1 MARKAQSKPEQVVET
16 TETTQAAAIKTA
28 SLESVI
34 EETQPISA
42 CGGALR
48 AARERQK
55 LSLQDIAS
63 QLRLGVNQVEALE
76 ADRYDK
82 LPQPSIVR
90 GFIRN
95 YAKALKLDAAPI
107 VAAYSAMVPNSAPQ
121 SFAVKPPEHRSVIGE
136 HRANFSFISFIGLLL
151 CFAII
156 AGLFYYYTQVI
167 KPNVASNQVTPVT
180 QTTLDTATT
189 TPTTDSAE
197 FALPAAE
204 RQDNVT
210 PIDLPA
216 AATDTATGSQP
227 NATLTPESVTTAAP
241 VNSATTASPS
251 DAANALQPKPNV
263 ATPAVT
269 LPAATVPTVAVP
281 SATPSSKTLPSAAP
295 ISATPSNETPLVK
308 ETIQNNAKSA
318 QLVIDASEETWV
330 NIVDAND
337 RQFYSKVLA
346 AGTTE
351 TVTAAPPLTI
361 TVGNAHGTSISM
373 NGQALD
379 LLAHTRDRVARLK
392 VN

>member
-16 TETTQAAAIKTA
+16 TETTQAPAT
-28 SLESVI
+28 
-34 EETQPISA
+34 ETVSPDPVLQENLPSA

-48 AARERQK
+48 AAREKQK
-55 LSLQDIAS
+55 LSVQDIAA

-107 VAAYSAMVPNSAPQ
+107 VAAYSALVPDTAPQ

-136 HRANFSFISFIGLLL
+136 HRANFSFMSFAGLLL
-151 CFAII
+151 CFALM

-167 KPNVASNQVTPVT
+167 KPNVASEIAISAAQP
-180 QTTLDTATT
+180 TAEPAPT
-189 TPTTDSAE
+189 TPANGNVE

-216 AATDTATGSQP
+216 PATDTAAGNHLNNTVV
-227 NATLTPESVTTAAP
+227 PESATQAIPLANNTVTTP
-241 VNSATTASPS
+241 ASTQNNTEA
-251 DAANALQPKPNV
+251 AANALQPKPSV
-263 ATPAVT
+263 AT
-269 LPAATVPTVAVP
+269 
-281 SATPSSKTLPSAAP
+281 ATPPSET
-295 ISATPSNETPLVK
+295 TPPVK
-308 ETIQNNAKSA
+308 EVVQNTAKSA
-318 QLVIDASEETWV
+318 QLVIDATEETWV
-330 NIVDAND
+330 NVVDASGK
-337 RQFYSKVLA
+337 QIYSKVLA
-346 AGTTE
+346 AGVSD
-351 TVTAAPPLTI
+351 TVSVAPPLSI

-379 LLAHTRDRVARLK
+379 LLAHTRDRVARIK

>member
-16 TETTQAAAIKTA
+16 TETTQTPAVT
-28 SLESVI
+28 
-34 EETQPISA
+34 ETVSPAPITQEAVQTSA

-48 AARERQK
+48 AAREKQK
-55 LSLQDIAS
+55 LSVQDIAA

-107 VAAYSAMVPNSAPQ
+107 VAAYSAMVPDSAPQ

-136 HRANFSFISFIGLLL
+136 HRANFSFMSFIGLLL
-151 CFAII
+151 CFALV

-167 KPNVASNQVTPVT
+167 KPNVTSNLTAPVT
-180 QTTLDTATT
+180 QPAVEPVPTA
-189 TPTTDSAE
+189 PTTDSAE

-216 AATDTATGSQP
+216 AATDTAAGSQLNSTLAP
-227 NATLTPESVTTAAP
+227 EATPSTTTAP
-241 VNSATTASPS
+241 VSSTTTANTSA
-251 DAANALQPKPNV
+251 AANALQPKPNV
-263 ATPAVT
+263 ATPAT
-269 LPAATVPTVAVP
+269 SPSTTVP
-281 SATPSSKTLPSAAP
+281 SATSSSENVPAKE
-295 ISATPSNETPLVK
+295 ATPSN
-308 ETIQNNAKSA
+308 AKNA
-318 QLVIDASEETWV
+318 QLVIDATEETWV
-330 NIVDAND
+330 NIVDANG

-346 AGTTE
+346 AGTSE

-379 LLAHTRDRVARLK
+379 LLAHTRERVARLK

>member
-16 TETTQAAAIKTA
+16 TETTQAAAIETA
-28 SLESVI
+28 SPESAI
-34 EETQPISA
+34 QETQPISA

-48 AARERQK
+48 AAREKQK

-136 HRANFSFISFIGLLL
+136 HRANFSFMSFIGLLL

-180 QTTLDTATT
+180 QTTLDTAPT

-241 VNSATTASPS
+241 VNSATTVSPS

-263 ATPAVT
+263 ATPAAT

-281 SATPSSKTLPSAAP
+281 
-295 ISATPSNETPLVK
+295 SATPSNETPLVK

-330 NIVDAND
+330 NIVDANG

>member
-16 TETTQAAAIKTA
+16 TETTQTPAVT
-28 SLESVI
+28 
-34 EETQPISA
+34 ETVSPAPITQEAVPTSA

-48 AARERQK
+48 AAREKQK
-55 LSLQDIAS
+55 LSVQDIAA

-107 VAAYSAMVPNSAPQ
+107 VAAYSAMVPDSAPQ

-136 HRANFSFISFIGLLL
+136 HRANFSFMSFIGLLL
-151 CFAII
+151 CFAIV

-167 KPNVASNQVTPVT
+167 KPNVVSNLTAPVT
-180 QTTLDTATT
+180 QPAVDPVPT
-189 TPTTDSAE
+189 TPTNDSAE

-216 AATDTATGSQP
+216 AATDTAAGSQL
-227 NATLTPESVTTAAP
+227 NSTLTPEQATPPTTTAPAS
-241 VNSATTASPS
+241 SATASNS
-251 DAANALQPKPNV
+251 SAAANALQPKPNV

-269 LPAATVPTVAVP
+269 SPNSALP
-281 SATPSSKTLPSAAP
+281 TPSPSDTAP
-295 ISATPSNETPLVK
+295 APQS
-308 ETIQNNAKSA
+308 NAKNA
-318 QLVIDASEETWV
+318 QLVIDATEETWV
-330 NIVDAND
+330 NIVDANG

-379 LLAHTRDRVARLK
+379 LLAHTRERVARLK